1 MKLSTRSRY
10 GTRILVEL
18 ASQTTAGPMPV
29 SRISRNQGIPVKY
42 MEQLIRKLKSAGL
55 IASVRG
61 ARGGHSL
68 ARDAASISLG
78 EIVRLF
84 EGQPEL
90 VECVS
95 SPKVCGKADSCQ
107 VRIAWKTATEALF
120 KELDNVSIADLAC
133 KD

>member
-18 ASQTTAGPMPV
+18 ASQPFTAPIPV
-29 SRISRNQGIPVKY
+29 SRISQCQGIPAKY

-55 IASVRG
+55 IKSIRG
-61 ARGGHSL
+61 ARGGHML
-68 ARDAASISLG
+68 AKDAASISLG

-84 EGQPEL
+84 EGKADL

-95 SPKVCGKADSCQ
+95 APKTCEKAATCQ
-107 VRIAWKTATEALF
+107 ARSAWKAATEAIYR
-120 KELDNVSIADLAC
+120 ELDNLSIADLAC
-133 KD
+133 KG